1 MMSDKKLT
9 YADKFL
15 PTQPEFRSGFE
26 GSDGA
31 HIQALFDAVM
41 RTSDLALPDQEF
53 DIEETP
59 MFTIQEMGS
68 SPMQLRLLQLLI
80 RLGGARRVLEIGTFV
95 GISALY
101 MAKALPE
108 GGRLTAVEKFDHF
121 AEIAQRNFDA
131 NGVADRITLI
141 NADAFEFLREKEQE
155 LSAFDFVFL
164 DGNKERYPDY
174 FAAIDPHLA
183 PGGLFVAD
191 DVFFHG
197 DALNEIP
204 ASEKGAG
211 VKRFLDVMEK
221 RDDYFKLLLPVAN
234 GVFVAQKATP
244 GA

>member
-1 MMSDKKLT
+1 MSDNKLT

-15 PTQPEFRSGFE
+15 PTQPEFRSGFD
-26 GSDGA
+26 GSDRA

-41 RTSDLALPDQEF
+41 RTSGLAPPDQEF
-53 DIEETP
+53 DIEGTP

-68 SPMQLRLLQLLI
+68 SPMVLRLLQLLI
-80 RLGGARRVLEIGTFV
+80 RLSGARRVLEIGAFV

-101 MAKALPE
+101 MAKALPVN
-108 GGRLTAVEKFDHF
+108 GRLTAVEKFDHF

-131 NGVADRITLI
+131 NGVADKITLI
-141 NADAFEFLREKEQE
+141 NADAFEFLRERGETPP
-155 LSAFDFVFL
+155 AFDFVFL
-164 DGNKERYPDY
+164 DGNKERYADY

-191 DVFFHG
+191 DAFFHG
-197 DALNEIP
+197 DALNETP

-211 VKRFLDVMEK
+211 VRRFLDVMEK

-234 GVFVAQKATP
+234 GVFVARKAAP
-244 GA
+244 DA